1 MLALHK
7 EWHNNTQMLHYQH
20 EDDSSHAV
28 YYILKP
34 NWICYIELY
43 ISFDP
48 IWHIL
53 SIMYHLQKSQIFF
66 LSHVIKYTICLFAP
80 FQLVFPKSV
89 PGMCPTSQRWEFSK
103 ILRTLP
109 LMDIIG
115 SYAMVSLRIC

>member
-1 MLALHK
+1 MAYFVNHVSPPK
-7 EWHNNTQMLHYQH
+7 
-20 EDDSSHAV
+20 
-28 YYILKP
+28 
-34 NWICYIELY
+34 
-43 ISFDP
+43 ISN
-48 IWHIL
+48 I
-53 SIMYHLQKSQIFF
+53 F